1 MSVEK
6 EFEEIPE
13 FVKKFVPGIMRGLSW
28 AKYKQEKDEGT
39 VLKSEAFQ
47 DSRKE
52 GFQAAKSAPVGP
64 EGDQIFEKI
73 SKEMWFKV
81 NNLTQEAKKISET
94 INNQKTK
101 EEREQVLSSAKEA
114 AREAGLHAAVAAGW
128 EKGWNEGMSE
138 RDLK

>member
-52 GFQAAKSAPVGP
+52 GFQAAISAPVGP

-73 SKEMWFKV
+73 SKEMWVKV
-81 NNLTQEAKKISET
+81 NNLTEEAKKISET
-94 INNQKTK
+94 INNQKSK
-101 EEREQVLSSAKEA
+101 EEREKVLSTAKVA

-128 EKGWNEGMSE
+128 EKGWNEGMAE
-138 RDLK
+138 RASK

>member
-6 EFEEIPE
+6 EFEEIPD

-39 VLKSEAFQ
+39 ILKSEAFQ

-52 GFQAAKSAPVGP
+52 GFEAAISAPVGP
-64 EGDQIFEKI
+64 EGNQIFEKI
-73 SKEMWFKV
+73 NKEMWVKV
-81 NNLTQEAKKISET
+81 NTLTEEAKEISAT
-94 INNQKTK
+94 INNQESK
-101 EEREQVLSSAKEA
+101 EEREKVLGSAKEA

-128 EKGWNEGMSE
+128 EKGWNEGIAE
-138 RDLK
+138 RDSK

>member
-6 EFEEIPE
+6 EFEEIPD

-39 VLKSEAFQ
+39 ILKSEAFQ

-52 GFQAAKSAPVGP
+52 GFEAAISAPVGL

-73 SKEMWFKV
+73 NKEMWVKV
-81 NNLTQEAKKISET
+81 NTLTEEAKEISAT
-94 INNQKTK
+94 INNQESK
-101 EEREQVLSSAKEA
+101 EEREKVLGSAKEA

-128 EKGWNEGMSE
+128 EKGWNEGIAE
-138 RDLK
+138 RDSK

>member
-1 MSVEK
+1 MEK

-13 FVKKFVPGIMRGLSW
+13 FVKNFVPGIMRGLSW

-52 GFQAAKSAPVGP
+52 GFQAVINAPVGP

-73 SKEMWFKV
+73 SKQMWVKV
-81 NNLTQEAKKISET
+81 RTPTLLLTPLTVYTPKPI
-94 INNQKTK
+94 
-101 EEREQVLSSAKEA
+101 
-114 AREAGLHAAVAAGW
+114 
-128 EKGWNEGMSE
+128 
-138 RDLK
+138 LKRIWGPKPV

>member
-13 FVKKFVPGIMRGLSW
+13 FVKNFVPGIMRGLSW

-52 GFQAAKSAPVGP
+52 GFQAAISAPVGL

-73 SKEMWFKV
+73 SKEMWVKV
-81 NNLTQEAKKISET
+81 NNLTEEAKKISET
-94 INNQKTK
+94 INNQKSK
-101 EEREQVLSSAKEA
+101 EEREKVLSSAKEA

-128 EKGWNEGMSE
+128 EKGWNEGVAE
-138 RDLK
+138 RASK

>member
-138 RDLK
+138 REVK

>member
-13 FVKKFVPGIMRGLSW
+13 FVKNFVPGIMRGLSW

-52 GFQAAKSAPVGP
+52 GFQAAINAPVGP

-73 SKEMWFKV
+73 SKEMWVKV
-81 NNLTQEAKKISET
+81 NNLTEEAKKISET
-94 INNQKTK
+94 INNQKSK
-101 EEREQVLSSAKEA
+101 EEREKVLWFSKRSSK
-114 AREAGLHAAVAAGW
+114 RSWITCSCSCRLGKGL
-128 EKGWNEGMSE
+128 E
-138 RDLK
+138 

>member
-1 MSVEK
+1 MEK
-6 EFEEIPE
+6 EFEEIPD

-39 VLKSEAFQ
+39 ILKSEAFH

-52 GFQAAKSAPVGP
+52 GFEAAISAPVGL

-73 SKEMWFKV
+73 NKEMWVKV
-81 NNLTQEAKKISET
+81 NTLTEEAKEISAT
-94 INNQKTK
+94 INNQESK
-101 EEREQVLSSAKEA
+101 EEREKVLGSAKEA

-138 RDLK
+138 RDTK

>member
-6 EFEEIPE
+6 EFEEIPD

-39 VLKSEAFQ
+39 ILKSQAFE

-52 GFQAAKSAPVGP
+52 GFQAAISVPVGP
-64 EGDQIFEKI
+64 EGDQVFERI
-73 SKEMWFKV
+73 SKEMWVKV
-81 NNLTQEAKKISET
+81 NNLTEEAKKISEI
-94 INNQKTK
+94 INNQKSK
-101 EEREQVLSSAKEA
+101 EEREKVLGLAKEA

-128 EKGWNEGMSE
+128 EKGWNEGMVE
-138 RDLK
+138 RNSK

>member
-52 GFQAAKSAPVGP
+52 GFQAAISAPVGP

-73 SKEMWFKV
+73 SKEMWVKV
-81 NNLTQEAKKISET
+81 NNLTEEAKKISET
-94 INNQKTK
+94 INNQKSK
-101 EEREQVLSSAKEA
+101 EEREKVLSTAKEA

-128 EKGWNEGMSE
+128 EKGWNEGMAE
-138 RDLK
+138 RASK

>member
-138 RDLK
+138 RDVK

>member
-6 EFEEIPE
+6 EFEDIPD

-39 VLKSEAFQ
+39 ILKSEAFQ

-52 GFQAAKSAPVGP
+52 GFQAATSAPAGP
-64 EGDQIFEKI
+64 EGNQIFKRI
-73 SKEMWFKV
+73 SKEMWVKV
-81 NNLTQEAKKISET
+81 NKLTEEAKEISET
-94 INNQKTK
+94 INNQKSK
-101 EEREQVLSSAKEA
+101 EEREKVLGSAKDA

-128 EKGWNEGMSE
+128 EKGWNEGIAE
-138 RDLK
+138 RDSK

>member
-6 EFEEIPE
+6 KFEEIPE
-13 FVKKFVPGIMRGLSW
+13 FVKKFIPGIMRGLSW

-138 RDLK
+138 REVK